1 MSTPTSK
8 GYDKLAALMAR
19 DPGSSIYRRFAKL
32 NAKNLLYL
40 QAEIA
45 FVENELQHIIRVDG
59 QPEEKASFPFSVW
72 DMKTSEDPIQWEKVL
87 EARKLLKEYN
97 AALLQQTQLLRLN
110 EPEKHDLEVFQA
122 WLKEEESQ
130 NKLSFAP
137 PDQWSRKNES
147 DLVALYS
154 RHEETDRFTR
164 FVYTRVVAWFH
175 RMVGAKDTKRK
186 DVESGVWYYNDRS
199 IRSSTYVFSLIVSG
213 LLPATSMIVLY
224 FLKDPTAILITIFVY
239 DMVFVL
245 VMGLM
250 VKARRVE
257 IFAAATAFAAVQVTM
272 ITAGK
277 SNS

>member
-1 MSTPTSK
+1 MSTPISK
-8 GYDKLAALMAR
+8 GYDRLAALMAR
-19 DPGSSIYRRFAKL
+19 DPGSSIYRSFSKL

-45 FVENELQHIIRVDG
+45 YIQIDLQDIIEEDG
-59 QPEEKASFPFSVW
+59 QSEDKVSFPFSVW
-72 DMKTSEDPIQWEKVL
+72 DMKNSEDPVQWEKVL

-97 AALLQQTQLLRLN
+97 TALLQQAQLLRLN
-110 EPEKHDLEVFQA
+110 APEKADLEVFQA
-122 WLKEEESQ
+122 WLKEEESR
-130 NKLSFAP
+130 NMWFSP
-137 PDQWSRKNES
+137 PDQWRGENES
-147 DLVALYS
+147 DLVALNS

-164 FVYTRVVAWFH
+164 FVYTRVLSWFH
-175 RMVGAKDTKRK
+175 RMVGVKDTKRK
-186 DVESGVWYYNDRS
+186 DIESGVWYYNDRTIKS
-199 IRSSTYVFSLIVSG
+199 WTYILSLIISG

-224 FLKDPTAILITIFVY
+224 FLKDPAAILITICVY

-277 SNS
+277 SNT

>member
-1 MSTPTSK
+1 MSTPISK
-8 GYDKLAALMAR
+8 GYDRLAALMAR
-19 DPGSSIYRRFAKL
+19 DPGSSIYRSFAKL

-45 FVENELQHIIRVDG
+45 YIQIDLQDIIKEDG
-59 QPEEKASFPFSVW
+59 QSEDKVSFPFSVW
-72 DMKTSEDPIQWEKVL
+72 AMKNSEDPVQWKKFL

-97 AALLQQTQLLRLN
+97 TALLHQAQLLRLN
-110 EPEKHDLEVFQA
+110 APEKADLEVFKA
-122 WLKEEESQ
+122 WLREEESR
-130 NKLSFAP
+130 NMWFSP
-137 PDQWSRKNES
+137 PDQWGGENEM
-147 DLVALYS
+147 DLVALNS

-164 FVYTRVVAWFH
+164 FVYTRVLSWFH
-175 RMVGAKDTKRK
+175 RMVGVNDTKRK
-186 DVESGVWYYNDRS
+186 DIESGVWYYNDRTIKS
-199 IRSSTYVFSLIVSG
+199 WTYILSLFISG

-224 FLKDPTAILITIFVY
+224 FLKDPAAILITICVY